1 LHNAHDKKWEKVP
14 NSAVEILGEFMSNE
28 RNEPR
33 IKISKF

>member
-1 LHNAHDKKWEKVP
+1 MIKLKKNWTKVP
-14 NSAVEILGEFMSNE
+14 NSVVEILGEFMSNA